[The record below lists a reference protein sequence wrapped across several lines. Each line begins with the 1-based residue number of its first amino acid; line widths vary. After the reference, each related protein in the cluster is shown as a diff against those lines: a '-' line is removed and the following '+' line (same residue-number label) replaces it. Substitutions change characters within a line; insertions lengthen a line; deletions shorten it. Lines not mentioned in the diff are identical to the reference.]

1 MNVLS
6 GITYARWSPVAAGMF
21 SLCEHSPTPAQRA
34 TMKVATTPRL
44 NHSYHKLDKR
54 ALDVII
60 IYMQHASKCRYET
73 EKSIAICMGRKDQNF

>member
-44 NHSYHKLDKR
+44 NHSYHKLDKG
-54 ALDVII
+54 
-60 IYMQHASKCRYET
+60 H
-73 EKSIAICMGRKDQNF
+73 